1 MVANL
6 LRHYSYTSL
15 RGIIL
20 SANPPPQKKKNKV
33 EVILGCSTARLQMFL
48 N

>member
-20 SANPPPQKKKNKV
+20 SATPPQKKNYV